1 MQYTLGRAGQLRL
14 FRRRVGARALPAD
27 RATGTIRAPA
37 FPPMQT
43 RSLIPVVEHLHVRL
57 EAAEFDRIE
66 RIAQELLAAE
76 PALASTAAF
85 GSEVRTGLDDGPA
98 LLFEDHAEISL
109 FERRGDASLQ
119 YRALLLAGEGDF
131 VLMGALRSPAFEAY
145 CREQLGLGAP
155 QILTVAPAP
164 RAARRDSIAERCA
177 RDAEAL
183 AAIVDAARRSGRLSV
198 VPYIGAGQA
207 WALAAK
213 IAAHSGARVSVA
225 APPPR
230 LTRRVNDKLWF
241 AGCVRQLLGGAALP
255 PSYHAYGPAA
265 LTGRV
270 AALARRH
277 ARVVI
282 KVPDSAGSAGN
293 LVLEA
298 ASVRGLRM
306 RVLQRRLLRL
316 LGNLGWNSGFPL
328 MVGVW
333 DCAVLGSP
341 SVQLWIPRRKDG
353 LPQVEGVFDQVVEG
367 SGGEFVG
374 AVPSG
379 VPAEW
384 RQRLA
389 DDAMRLG
396 VLFQRLG
403 YFGRCSFDAVIA
415 GEAFEGAALHWIE
428 CNGRWGGTSIPMT
441 LANRLLGDWTRRAF
455 MIVQRTGQSN
465 PARDLSQSLHRLRGL
480 LYRRASTDTGA
491 VLLTPGGI
499 EQGTGLH
506 FLLLARSTDELNE
519 QAAALQR
526 LLGVERAT
534 T

>member
-1 MQYTLGRAGQLRL
+1 MVAP
-14 FRRRVGARALPAD
+14 ALPAVG
-27 RATGTIRAPA
+27 AAGTIRAA
-37 FPPMQT
+37 ALWPMKT
-43 RSLIPVVEHLHVRL
+43 RSSIPIVEHLHVRL
-57 EAAEFDRIE
+57 EPEDLDRID
-66 RIAQELLAAE
+66 RLAQALLADE
-76 PALASTAAF
+76 PALASGAAF
-85 GSEVRTGLDDGPA
+85 GSDVTAGLDDGPA
-98 LLFEDHAEISL
+98 LLFEDHAEITL

-131 VLMGALRSPAFEAY
+131 VLIGGERSPVFEAY
-145 CREQLGLGAP
+145 CRDTLGLGAA
-155 QILTVAPAP
+155 QVIGVAG
-164 RAARRDSIAERCA
+164 AARGARTGSLAQRCA
-177 RDAEAL
+177 QDAQAF
-183 AAIVDAARRSGRLSV
+183 ATIVDAARRHGRLTL

-207 WALAAK
+207 WTLAAK
-213 IAAHSGARVSVA
+213 VAAQSGARVSVA

-241 AGCVRQLLGGAALP
+241 AGCVQQLLGGTALP
-255 PSYHAYGPAA
+255 PSYHAFEPAA

-293 LVLEA
+293 LVLDAER
-298 ASVRGLRM
+298 VRGLRLGGL
-306 RVLQRRLLRL
+306 RRRLLRL
-316 LGNLGWNSGFPL
+316 LGNLGWDAGFPL

-341 SVQLWIPRRKDG
+341 SVQLWIPRREAG

-374 AVPSG
+374 AVPSS
-379 VPAEW
+379 VPAAW

-389 DDAMRLG
+389 DEALQLG

-441 LANRLLGDWTRRAF
+441 LANRLLGDWGRRAF
-455 MIVQRTGQSN
+455 MIMQRTSLSN
-465 PARDLSQSLHRLRGL
+465 PPRDLSQALRGLRGL
-480 LYRRASTDTGA
+480 LYRRGSTDTGV
-491 VLLTPGGI
+491 VLLTPGGL

-506 FLLLARSTDELNE
+506 FLLLARNIDELNE

-526 LLGVERAT
+526 LLGDERAT
-534 T
+534 PSAPRD